1 MSSTALTSNGNGRSI
16 TAAMAERYGMDASTF
31 EQTLRSTI
39 MKPDKNKEPPS
50 KEEFAAFLV
59 VAHEYNLNP
68 LTKEIYAFP
77 AKGGGVAPI
86 VSVDGWANLINS
98 NPQFDGM
105 EFQDELDDNGAVIAI
120 TCRMFRKDRTRAIS
134 ATEYMEEC
142 KRGTDP
148 WRQWPRRMLRHKAM
162 IQAARYAF
170 GFSGIYEADEV
181 ERAFDAPER
190 KSSGL
195 AQRLEARRAS
205 PLAGPQEGYNAAA
218 ETIEGEILA
227 ATDETQ
233 AEYIADAHQQQA
245 ERGET
250 GDQAGKKA
258 QEAAQQDGQ
267 CNPETIKGGG
277 QGAQGISD
285 NPLSQGATAIW
296 SQLDPEAR
304 KSLDE
309 DSKAILKLLMED
321 LAKVGNPKA
330 AKNALTGHQKS
341 IRAIGEQSF
350 SELCQAA
357 VTVRC
362 AQFDGG
368 K

>member
-1 MSSTALTSNGNGRSI
+1 MSKQLAPTRQNSI
-16 TAAMAERYGMDASTF
+16 TTSMAERYGMEPQAF
-31 EQTLRSTI
+31 EQTLRNTI
-39 MKPDKNKEPPS
+39 MKPEKNKEPPS
-50 KEEFAAFLV
+50 QEEFAAFLV

-205 PLAGPQEGYNAAA
+205 PLVGPQEGYNAAA

-233 AEYIADAHQQQA
+233 AEYIADAHQQQT
-245 ERGET
+245 EGGEAQRQT
-250 GDQAGKKA
+250 GKA
-258 QEAAQQDGQ
+258 PQYSDLGRSQEDNEEMEGTRQQ
-267 CNPETIKGGG
+267 E
-277 QGAQGISD
+277 QGISD

-321 LAKVGNPKA
+321 LAKVSNPKA

-362 AQFDGG
+362 AQLDGG